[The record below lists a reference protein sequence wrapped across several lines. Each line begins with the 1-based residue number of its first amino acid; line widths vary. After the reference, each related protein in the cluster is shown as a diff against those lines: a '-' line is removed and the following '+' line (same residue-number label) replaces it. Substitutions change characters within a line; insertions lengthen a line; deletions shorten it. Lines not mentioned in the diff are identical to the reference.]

1 MGKTLV
7 GRVGAVEER
16 RSIDRAWK
24 KSELSTTVELGT
36 TRRQGV
42 EKGQRRP
49 TRQGGAD
56 PRRLNNNTGA
66 QGKKREGKRENGDG
80 EGVRDG
86 STRRRGRGEEGEDK
100 VSPPSPRQNRTK
112 AVEEPHWEVEGTQRK
127 KSSLRREK
135 RAFGADSMGPD
146 CFAQLP
152 SLDCGAYKKK
162 NKYGDTYIGK
172 GSGPNIFTEK
182 IWIDE
187 YPEFLVIANS
197 CNI

>member
-16 RSIDRAWK
+16 RSTDRAWK
-24 KSELSTTVELGT
+24 KPELSTTVEPGT

-66 QGKKREGKRENGDG
+66 QGKKREGKREDGDG

-86 STRRRGRGEEGEDK
+86 RTRRRGRGEEGEDK
-100 VSPPSPRQNRTK
+100 VSPPSPGQNRTG
-112 AVEEPHWEVEGTQRK
+112 AVEEPHWKVEGNPTK
-127 KSSLRREK
+127 KQIFSQEREESF
-135 RAFGADSMGPD
+135 RGGARDWNTEVRFD
-146 CFAQLP
+146 DLFLNFI
-152 SLDCGAYKKK
+152 D
-162 NKYGDTYIGK
+162 NYGSHKSY
-172 GSGPNIFTEK
+172 
-182 IWIDE
+182 
-187 YPEFLVIANS
+187 LVSIRLGQDRFNS
-197 CNI
+197 